1 MSAVEELRARYEDT
15 QAMRALRGQL
25 SKTATSHE
33 FNEWMARD
41 VVEYVDALLARVTA
55 LEKVLEPFAEQWDE
69 CERYN
74 REWPR
79 APREAYRLAH
89 ASLSPKPGDE
99 KP

>member
-55 LEKVLEPFAEQWDE
+55 LEKALADFAQRIDNDGTASQIVSADE
-69 CERYN
+69 I
-74 REWPR
+74 RE
-79 APREAYRLAH
+79 LL
-89 ASLSPKPGDE
+89 SLSPKPGDE